1 MLSKL
6 SVRTRMIAVVSFLL
20 AIALVRGLMNMHLVT
35 RLKRDFSDGLQS
47 PRALV
52 SAVVAA
58 RGAEVHF
65 AAEVHARSV
74 DGAAREEAKV
84 EALLGEL
91 SATATTLSF
100 DLPELATFRRAH
112 HDLGARAP
120 AELLDALAA
129 HVERL
134 AFDRLQNAEDHASD
148 VYQKAQ
154 GFELAMMVILFA
166 VAILLLW
173 QLIRSITAPLAIAV
187 AAANELAAG
196 DLTRQ
201 IEARGDDEPSR
212 VLKAMARMMASL
224 SKMIDELRAGSSAL
238 AAASEQVSATA
249 QALSQGTSEQAASV
263 EETTANL
270 EEMSAS
276 ISQNAENS
284 RDTQLAATAAAG
296 GAEQSARAATES
308 IAAMQSIAQKIG
320 IVEEIAYQTNLLA
333 LNASIEAARAGEHG
347 RGFAVVA
354 AEVRRLSERSQVAA
368 QEIATVAAASVGVAE
383 RSGKLL
389 LDLMPSIHK
398 TATLVEEVAAAS
410 REQASGVAQIN
421 SAMSQVDEATQRN
434 ASAAEELSSTAEEL
448 SAQAE
453 SMRALI
459 ATFRTPEG
467 KASPP
472 VTGVTSRPVNG
483 HAARRSPAALASGD
497 FEPF

>member
-1 MLSKL
+1 M
-6 SVRTRMIAVVSFLL
+6 
-20 AIALVRGLMNMHLVT
+20 T
-35 RLKRDFSDGLQS
+35 RLRHDFSDGLQS

-52 SAVVAA
+52 MAVAAA
-58 RGAEVHF
+58 RGAQVHF
-65 AAEVHARSV
+65 AAELQARSV
-74 DGAAREEAKV
+74 DGSAREQAKV
-84 EALLGEL
+84 DALLGDL
-91 SATATTLSF
+91 SAVAATLSL

-112 HDLGARAP
+112 HELRERAS
-120 AELLDALAA
+120 AELLEALAA
-129 HVERL
+129 RVERL
-134 AFDRLQNAEDHASD
+134 AYERIQGADDHAGD
-148 VYQKAQ
+148 VYHQAQ
-154 GFELAMMVILFA
+154 GLDVAMLVILFA
-166 VAILLLW
+166 AAVALLW
-173 QLIRSITAPLAIAV
+173 QLIRSITVPLAIAV

-224 SKMIDELRAGSSAL
+224 SKMIDELRSGSTAL

-270 EEMSAS
+270 EEMNAS

-296 GAEQSARAATES
+296 AAVESVCVAIES
-308 IAAMQSIAQKIG
+308 IAVMQSIAQKIG

-389 LDLMPSIHK
+389 QDLMPSIHK

-421 SAMSQVDEATQRN
+421 GAMSQVDEATQRN

-459 ATFRTPEG
+459 ATFRTREG
-467 KASPP
+467 KIAASVAPP
-472 VTGVTSRPVNG
+472 LPGPANG
-483 HAARRSPAALASGD
+483 HVASRAQAAHGAGD